1 MRERQVSSTK
11 PSTLVTTGEQ
21 FDRLIAHA
29 LPELLDCATAHIRR
43 FLRETGQWADDI
55 GHEKLALRWG
65 YDLLERFQVCGRT
78 EIPCRPFF
86 LLESFIAKFLSR
98 PDPLCYHKDLVTPV
112 GRFLDGLTARAVLSR
127 DALIALFYHLYG
139 FGQSHVVRLLGLGPV
154 ESQRVYKNF
163 ERWRRTGWLRAMEEI
178 GLTDAELQ
186 EIEEETKRYPE
197 RLKAEIDRLLSPVQA
212 HYRKSEPEHFPCL
225 TAHQWAELFRE
236 GYGYDYRVWHLALC
250 GNCLVEVHAFRQHG
264 LGGIPAPRV
273 DLHVRP
279 LRRSGVMALVG
290 VNGGGSNGDGAG
302 RPTQHLSKTS
312 A

>member
-11 PSTLVTTGEQ
+11 PSTLVTTGEE
-21 FDRLIAHA
+21 FDRLMAQA
-29 LPELLDCATAHIRR
+29 LPDLLDHATGHMRR

-55 GHEKLALRWG
+55 SHEKLALRWG
-65 YDLLERFQVCGRT
+65 YDLFERFLVCGRA

-86 LLESFIAKFLSR
+86 LLDSFIAKFLSQ
-98 PDPLCYHKDLVTPV
+98 PEPLCYHKELLTPL

-154 ESQRVYKNF
+154 ERQRVYKNF
-163 ERWRRTGWLRAMEEI
+163 ERWRRTGWLRAVEEI
-178 GLTDAELQ
+178 GLTDVELHQ
-186 EIEEETKRYPE
+186 IEDEKCRYPE
-197 RLKAEIDRLLSPVQA
+197 RLTAEMSRLLSSVQA
-212 HYRKSEPEHFPCL
+212 HYRKSEPEHFRCL

-236 GYGYDYRVWHLALC
+236 EYGYDYRVWHLALC
-250 GNCLVEVHAFRQHG
+250 RECLLDVHAFRQDR
-264 LGGIPAPRV
+264 LDGIPPPRI

-279 LRRSGVMALVG
+279 LQRSGVMALVV
-290 VNGGGSNGDGAG
+290 VNGGDSNGDGAG
-302 RPTQHLSKTS
+302 RPTQRLSRTS